1 MVKKIIWSKKA
12 DADRRNIF
20 SYWNQR
26 NQSNHYSIKLNKL
39 FKEVLK
45 LVSEHPKIGKL
56 TDIENVRI
64 KIVRDYLIV
73 YEELEDEIL
82 TLTIFSSH
90 QDTHSGLYNPES
102 LP

>member
-12 DADRRNIF
+12 DTDRKNIF

-64 KIVRDYLIV
+64 KIFRDYLIV
-73 YEELEDEIL
+73 YEELQSEIL
-82 TLTIFSSH
+82 VLAIFSSH
-90 QDTHSGLYNPES
+90 QNLRSELYNPEP
-102 LP
+102 LQ

>member
-1 MVKKIIWSKKA
+1 MVKKIIWSRRA
-12 DADRRNIF
+12 NTDRRNIF
-20 SYWNQR
+20 HYWNQR
-26 NQSNHYSIKLNKL
+26 NKSNRYSIKLNKL
-39 FKEVLK
+39 FKEALE
-45 LVSEHPKIGKL
+45 LVSKYPKIGKL
-56 TDIENVRI
+56 TDLENVRI

-82 TLTIFSSH
+82 ILTIFSSH

>member
-12 DADRRNIF
+12 DTDRKNIF

-39 FKEVLK
+39 FK
-45 LVSEHPKIGKL
+45 
-56 TDIENVRI
+56 DIENVRI

-73 YEELEDEIL
+73 YEELQSEIL
-82 TLTIFSSH
+82 VLAIFSSH
-90 QDTHSGLYNPES
+90 QNLRSELYNPEP
-102 LP
+102 LQ